1 MMLRTKSDL
10 PETVE
15 ALIQKVIGA
24 AIEVHK
30 HLGPGFIESVY
41 DTALGYEL
49 NLQKINF
56 ERQKEMDI
64 VYKGIKI
71 KGQRLDFLVEEQL
84 IVELKAVDAI
94 LPIHVVQ
101 VTSYLKTT
109 GLRIGLI
116 LNFKMRLLTAGGI
129 KRVIF

>member
-1 MMLRTKSDL
+1 MVLRTQSDL
-10 PETVE
+10 PEAVE

-41 DTALGYEL
+41 DTALCHEL
-49 NLQKINF
+49 TLQNINF

-71 KGQRLDFLVEEQL
+71 KGQRLDFLIEDQL
-84 IVELKAVDAI
+84 IVELKAVDTI

-101 VTSYLKTT
+101 VTSYLKATR
-109 GLRIGLI
+109 LRIGLI
-116 LNFKMRLLTAGGI
+116 LNFKTRLLTSGGI
-129 KRVIF
+129 TRVIL